1 MGRYI
6 FKKKDLEPLRQWL
19 DSPLGRTAIRY
30 TLPIKR
36 IKREQPLLRETIPL
50 PVPVQSRDQ
59 PDGVPL
65 HELLRAIQ
73 AELPT
78 VTSIAVRGDTAVLK
92 HSAPPPEPQRA
103 KVRTLLADT
112 RRLLALRQPSIP
124 APTLP
129 PVQPSTRATLLEAM
143 RPADLEKL
151 LLDEGTPDAEWLK
164 AFRRYAVANLIK
176 PKKASK

>member
-6 FKKKDLEPLRQWL
+6 FKKKDLEPLRKWL
-19 DSPLGRTAIRY
+19 GSPLARVAIRY
-30 TLPIKR
+30 TLPVKR
-36 IKREQPLLRETIPL
+36 IKREQPPIRETIPL
-50 PVPVQSRDQ
+50 PVPVQSHDQ

-78 VTSIAVRGDTAVLK
+78 VTSIAVRGDKAILK
-92 HSAPPPEPQRA
+92 HSAPPPEPQRE
-103 KVRTLLADT
+103 KVRKLLSDPKK
-112 RRLLALRQPSIP
+112 LQALRQPSTQP
-124 APTLP
+124 SP
-129 PVQPSTRATLLEAM
+129 QPSTRPALLAAL

-151 LLDEGTPDAEWLK
+151 LLDEETPDAEWLK